1 MTRMNTHTTPHT
13 EADRPE
19 ADWPIQARLRLEHAG
34 RWVAWTEDGQQ
45 VVAAADDYETV
56 REAASRAGVA
66 RAIVE
71 WLPPLDQARTAGGA

>member
-1 MTRMNTHTTPHT
+1 MTRTNAPNTPRPG
-13 EADRPE
+13 ADRPE

-45 VVAAADDYETV
+45 VVAAADDFEAV